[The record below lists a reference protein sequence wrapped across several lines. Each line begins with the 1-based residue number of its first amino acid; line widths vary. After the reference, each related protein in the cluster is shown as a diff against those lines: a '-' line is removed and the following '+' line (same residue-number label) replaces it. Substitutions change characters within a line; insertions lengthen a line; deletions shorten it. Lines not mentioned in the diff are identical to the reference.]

1 MSIQHGLK
9 HNTEDF
15 INFMVKKYNNL
26 FGYELTIYKNLVTP
40 VKIRCN
46 KCNYIIEGKPQNLK
60 QKCLCPNCGKG
71 KKRYKNTE
79 EMIEVLKKIHNNKYD
94 YSLLTGNKLSSCQ
107 KIICPDHGVFVQN
120 LTDHKRG
127 TKCPKCVRTNE
138 YISKN
143 NWSKTLKIFK
153 EIHKNENNDPL
164 YIYDEFVYVNNT
176 AAGIIICPEHG
187 KFSQTP
193 EKHKKGYGCPKCPGY
208 PIRKKPYTTLTHEK
222 FVERSNII
230 HNFKY
235 DYSEFVY
242 VNNIIKGIINCPKH
256 GKFIQ
261 DPLNHLNGSGCPK
274 CAIENKKLNE
284 EDLILEFKKIHGDK
298 YSFPNLGY
306 TSIFGSIQV
315 FCNTH
320 KRFFYPTA
328 SNFRQGTGCPYCK
341 LNKAENFLTDIFEE
355 YNIDYLYNDR
365 RFINPLEIDILVDS
379 YKFGIEHNGLV
390 YHSYGNSNWSALN
403 NYNKLDKQRH
413 LNKTKL
419 MEAKDY
425 QLFHIREDQ
434 LRDPLK
440 KDIWKSILLNKCNIS
455 NKIHARKLQV
465 VNLGLI
471 KEHQLF
477 VKKFLDE
484 NHLQGS
490 CNASIQLG
498 LQDPKTGVIYSIMT
512 FGVSRFNKNIEW
524 ELLRFCNLK
533 FHNVRGAASKL
544 LKAFERW
551 QNPKSLIS
559 YANRDW
565 SQGNVYNKLGFEY
578 QYSSEPNYIYITE
591 SQEIIKRQK
600 VQKHKLKEFLESR
613 NLIFKEEL
621 SERDNM
627 INNNFRIYYD
637 TGNLVYHKYYN

>member
-1 MSIQHGLK
+1 MSENKKSFLEQMSELWPNLDFSNSIYINYYTKIEFICSEHGKQYKLPKYIKKYGCGICSRKNTYKKMTESNLLK
-9 HNTEDF
+9 IPQEDVIKECNEIHNNRYNYSLVKYKGSHVPIVVICPIHGQFETLPHNHKRGVGCIKCRNNLLSEKYRSSTEDF
-15 INFMVKKYNNL
+15 I
-26 FGYELTIYKNLVTP
+26 
-40 VKIRCN
+40 
-46 KCNYIIEGKPQNLK
+46 
-60 QKCLCPNCGKG
+60 
-71 KKRYKNTE
+71 
-79 EMIEVLKKIHNNKYD
+79 
-94 YSLLTGNKLSSCQ
+94 
-107 KIICPDHGVFVQN
+107 
-120 LTDHKRG
+120 
-127 TKCPKCVRTNE
+127 
-138 YISKN
+138 
-143 NWSKTLKIFK
+143 
-153 EIHKNENNDPL
+153 
-164 YIYDEFVYVNNT
+164 
-176 AAGIIICPEHG
+176 
-187 KFSQTP
+187 
-193 EKHKKGYGCPKCPGY
+193 EKA
-208 PIRKKPYTTLTHEK
+208 L
-222 FVERSNII
+222 
-230 HNFKY
+230 
-235 DYSEFVY
+235 
-242 VNNIIKGIINCPKH
+242 
-256 GKFIQ
+256 
-261 DPLNHLNGSGCPK
+261 
-274 CAIENKKLNE
+274 
-284 EDLILEFKKIHGDK
+284 KIHGDK

-524 ELLRFCNLK
+524 ELLRF
-533 FHNVRGAASKL
+533 
-544 LKAFERW
+544 
-551 QNPKSLIS
+551 
-559 YANRDW
+559 
-565 SQGNVYNKLGFEY
+565 
-578 QYSSEPNYIYITE
+578 
-591 SQEIIKRQK
+591 
-600 VQKHKLKEFLESR
+600 
-613 NLIFKEEL
+613 
-621 SERDNM
+621 
-627 INNNFRIYYD
+627 
-637 TGNLVYHKYYN
+637 